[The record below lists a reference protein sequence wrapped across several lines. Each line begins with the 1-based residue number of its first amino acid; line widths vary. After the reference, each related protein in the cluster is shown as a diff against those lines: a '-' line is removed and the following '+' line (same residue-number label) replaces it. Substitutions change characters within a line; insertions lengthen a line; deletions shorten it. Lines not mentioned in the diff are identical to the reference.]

1 MSDLRLYIVAYDIS
15 SPKRWRKV
23 FKTMNGFGEWLQFSV
38 FQCLLSDKRRVEMEV
53 ALNEVIHH
61 QEDQVIVLDV
71 GVADQK
77 RVVMS
82 TIGKPASLVKRES
95 III

>member
-15 SPKRWRKV
+15 NPKRWRKV

-38 FQCLLSDKRRVEMEV
+38 FQCLLSDKRRVEMEA

-61 QEDQVIVLDV
+61 QEDQIIVLDI
-71 GVADQK
+71 GLADQK

>member
-15 SPKRWRKV
+15 SPRRWRKV